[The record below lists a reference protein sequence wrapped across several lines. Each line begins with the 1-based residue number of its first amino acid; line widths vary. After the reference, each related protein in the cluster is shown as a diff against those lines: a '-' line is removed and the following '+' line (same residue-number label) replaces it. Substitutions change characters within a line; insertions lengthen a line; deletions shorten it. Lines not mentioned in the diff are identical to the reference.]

1 MSTRTRN
8 LIVGTFVLASLLL
21 LLFGVY
27 FLKETVPGR
36 KTDTYYARFDQVS
49 TLEEGDPVKINGV
62 AMGKVTEVKLDGNA
76 VRVAFKVPR
85 GFHLPKDSEIRI
97 QNIGLM
103 GERQLGIHLGQSS
116 EDVPLGGTMDGSL
129 DAGIAEA
136 MGVAGEVF
144 VEADSLVNT
153 LRGVVDSTVGH
164 PEFAS
169 RVNNLLATT
178 EDLTSRLSSLEK
190 DVDPQ
195 IREGVGTLHGLSR
208 EMDGFVRSQEPK
220 VQQIVDNGEEASQNA
235 KDLSERGERVAQGLE
250 EVLAKMNS
258 KNGTIGAL
266 LSDTTLHRDLR
277 ATLNST
283 DSLLRSVN
291 RKGLDVN
298 VHLF

>member
-1 MSTRTRN
+1 MSPRARN
-8 LIVGTFVLASLLL
+8 IMVGTFVLASLLL

-49 TLEEGDPVKINGV
+49 TLEEGDPVKVNGV
-62 AMGKVTEVKLDGNA
+62 PMGKVTGVELEGTG
-76 VRVAFKVPR
+76 VRVTFKVR
-85 GFHLPKDSEIRI
+85 HGLLLPKDSEVRI

-103 GERQLGIHLGQSS
+103 GERQLGIRLGQSAEEAS
-116 EDVPLGGTMDGSL
+116 PGSNFEGTL

-169 RVNNLLATT
+169 RVNNLLTTT
-178 EDLTSRLSSLEK
+178 EDLTQRLSSLEK

-220 VQQIVDNGEEASQNA
+220 VQEIVNNGQEASQNA
-235 KDLSERGERVAQGLE
+235 KELSERGERVAQGLE

-266 LSDTTLHRDLR
+266 LSDTSLHRDLR
-277 ATLNST
+277 ATLQST

>member
-1 MSTRTRN
+1 MNPRYRN
-8 LIVGTFVLASLLL
+8 VLVGAFAAASLLL

-36 KTDTYYARFDQVS
+36 KTDVYYALFDQVS
-49 TLEEGDPVKINGV
+49 TLQEGDPVKVNGV
-62 AMGKVTEVKLDGNA
+62 PMGKVTGVELEGTAVK
-76 VRVAFKVPR
+76 VTFKVR
-85 GFHLPKDSEIRI
+85 QGLHLPKDSEIRI

-116 EDVPLGGTMDGSL
+116 EDLPVGGTLPGSL

-136 MGVAGEVF
+136 MGTAGDVF
-144 VEADSLVNT
+144 VEADSLVKT

-178 EDLTSRLSSLEK
+178 EDLTQRLSSLEK

-195 IREGVGTLHGLSR
+195 IREGAGTLRGLSR
-208 EMDGFVRSQEPK
+208 EMDAFVRSQEPK
-220 VQQIVDNGEEASQNA
+220 VRDIVDNGDQASRQA
-235 KDLSERGERVAQGLE
+235 KELAQRGDSIAQGLE

-266 LSDTTLHRDLR
+266 LSDTSLHRDLR
-277 ATLNST
+277 ATLEST
-283 DSLLRSVN
+283 DSLLKAVN

>member
-1 MSTRTRN
+1 M
-8 LIVGTFVLASLLL
+8 
-21 LLFGVY
+21 
-27 FLKETVPGR
+27 
-36 KTDTYYARFDQVS
+36 
-49 TLEEGDPVKINGV
+49 
-62 AMGKVTEVKLDGNA
+62 
-76 VRVAFKVPR
+76 
-85 GFHLPKDSEIRI
+85 
-97 QNIGLM
+97 
-103 GERQLGIHLGQSS
+103 
-116 EDVPLGGTMDGSL
+116 

-169 RVNNLLATT
+169 RVNNLLSTT
-178 EDLTSRLSSLEK
+178 EDLTQRLSSLEK

-195 IREGVGTLHGLSR
+195 IREGVGTLNGLSR

-220 VQQIVDNGEEASQNA
+220 VREIVNNGQEASENA
-235 KDLSERGERVAQGLE
+235 KELSDRGKRVAQSLE

-266 LSDTTLHRDLR
+266 LNDTSLHRDLS
-277 ATLNST
+277 ATLQST